1 MKIQGKNAKSVR
13 FKRLNANRFWIASMQ
28 ILKSQ
33 LKLYPRA
40 TLKKENVVD
49 HFRFFN
55 KFLVCV
61 SMWRSVLPA
70 WKTLVVY
77 TACSTADFP

>member
-40 TLKKENVVD
+40 TLKK
-49 HFRFFN
+49 R
-55 KFLVCV
+55 K
-61 SMWRSVLPA
+61 
-70 WKTLVVY
+70 
-77 TACSTADFP
+77 CSGSF